1 MKARRA
7 IRAVHAA
14 AIIVGIALAL
24 AAFGRVASATIAA
37 AIAAFLIIL
46 ALLWQLTQ
54 ENKR

>member
-14 AIIVGIALAL
+14 AWSGAAALPL
-24 AAFGRVASATIAA
+24 AALGHPAAAIIAA

>member
-14 AIIVGIALAL
+14 AIIGTSALPL
-24 AAFGRVASATIAA
+24 AAFGHPAAAIIAA

-46 ALLWQLTQ
+46 ALHWQLKQ
-54 ENKR
+54 EDKR

>member
-14 AIIVGIALAL
+14 AIIVGIAVAL
-24 AAFGRVASATIAA
+24 ASFRRPGEAIIAA
-37 AIAAFLIIL
+37 AVAAFLIIL